1 VAQGRYRAELTATS
15 SLGTTVLSRTVWV
28 AGFAVTPSATTVRAG
43 QKLTVTFVAIEPLD
57 TRPVVTF
64 TQPGRTGVSVTA
76 TRLSNGSY
84 RAAFTV
90 QSGSA
95 GAASIRVRA
104 LDSGG
109 RRNET
114 IVHIKVAS

>member
-1 VAQGRYRAELTATS
+1 
-15 SLGTTVLSRTVWV
+15 VWV